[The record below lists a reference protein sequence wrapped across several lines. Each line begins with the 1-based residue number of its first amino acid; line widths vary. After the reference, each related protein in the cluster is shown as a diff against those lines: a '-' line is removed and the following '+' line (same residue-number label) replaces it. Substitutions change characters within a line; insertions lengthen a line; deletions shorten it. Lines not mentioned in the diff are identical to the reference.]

1 MLYIE
6 IIYRCLIIFQATFAS
21 KIEKNN
27 GDLTV
32 IREIDGGL
40 KDYKMCI
47 CCFSAKYTALWSNSK
62 DWLAQNCDNV
72 SE

>member
-6 IIYRCLIIFQATFAS
+6 IIYRSLIIFQATFAS

-27 GDLTV
+27 GYLTV

-40 KDYKMCI
+40 ETIK
-47 CCFSAKYTALWSNSK
+47 
-62 DWLAQNCDNV
+62 NCDNV